1 MSNYKSYYT
10 AGIICRQKK
19 QNKKNCK

>member
-19 QNKKNCK
+19 NCK